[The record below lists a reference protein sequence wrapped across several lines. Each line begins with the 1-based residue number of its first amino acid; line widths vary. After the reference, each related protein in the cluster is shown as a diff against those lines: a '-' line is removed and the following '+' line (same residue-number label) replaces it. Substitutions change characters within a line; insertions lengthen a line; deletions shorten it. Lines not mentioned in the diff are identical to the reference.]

1 MTLRSFPVVVLGGS
15 GYVAGELLRLLAG
28 HPAFHVAAVLSESRR
43 GAEIAE
49 LFPHLRGT
57 AIGATAL
64 GSLAELEAVVAEHRD
79 LGLLVALPHG
89 AAAAQIDRALT
100 AAERSGTDLRVVDLG
115 SDFRHRDAAT
125 WESLYGQPHGAPHRL
140 GQFHCVL
147 PDLARTSDAGW
158 QALRCVAHPGC
169 FTTAA
174 TLALAPLH
182 ALGWID
188 PAHPVHVVAVTG
200 STGSGRTPSA
210 TTHHPERRSDLFAYA
225 PLAHR
230 HESEMQSLI
239 AAAAPAAEV
248 PALLFVPHSG
258 PFARGIHATI
268 TARLARPADP
278 GSLRDSVTDYLRTL
292 SNAPAMSS
300 PPALETHPSPGAFVR
315 ILSGPPRLQAVVG
328 TNRCDVAFAVRG
340 EQLVVFSAIDNL
352 VKGAAGGGIQWMNR
366 LFGLP
371 PTTGLVLP
379 GLGWL

>member
-1 MTLRSFPVVVLGGS
+1 S

-140 GQFHCVL
+140 EQFHCVL
-147 PDLARTSDAGW
+147 PDLARTGDAGW
-158 QALRCVAHPGC
+158 EALRCVAHPGC

-225 PLAHR
+225 PMAHR
-230 HESEMQSLI
+230 HEPEMRALVAR
-239 AAAAPAAEV
+239 AAGGGPGGNDPEI
-248 PALLFVPHSG
+248 LFVPHSG

-268 TARLARPADP
+268 TARLARPADAA
-278 GSLRDSVTDYLRTL
+278 TL
-292 SNAPAMSS
+292 AAEMEAFFQTRAQPQAQPPSPPSPSS
-300 PPALETHPSPGAFVR
+300 PSPELPSPLPSSS
-315 ILSGPPRLQAVVG
+315 LS
-328 TNRCDVAFAVRG
+328 
-340 EQLVVFSAIDNL
+340 
-352 VKGAAGGGIQWMNR
+352 
-366 LFGLP
+366 LP
-371 PTTGLVLP
+371 ST
-379 GLGWL
+379 